1 MRGDRHLDAA
11 RLAGA
16 AVTSSPRTRP
26 TNRPAGALLLACGC
40 LLWLTAAVA
49 AQTTYRLANGP
60 ASIVPRVTGFAHAD
74 FAEARLSL
82 EYIREFPAAGI
93 GVAPYAGAAARKGE
107 SDMFAGFD
115 FNPGWEAG
123 VLGFLR
129 VGPGDRRGTV
139 SIALGY
145 QRTERKLVE
154 YSADSTTV
162 TLTEEWQSDLVG
174 TIGAE
179 YAVSQ
184 SVSIG
189 VGASLR
195 REWDS
200 PGTTRAVE
208 VCVLTDAGQG
218 LVVPSCVDRY
228 PVRLDDY
235 WAGQVRA
242 DVVGNL
248 LPLGRSQAQP
258 HLAALGAAS
267 VDLGQRANARFN
279 AGAGLGIAIAR
290 YPGHLMVAA
299 LFELHDIANAA
310 GQSPTFAD
318 KTAVRLELSI
328 PFDMLLN

>member
-1 MRGDRHLDAA
+1 MTSPPRA
-11 RLAGA
+11 RA
-16 AVTSSPRTRP
+16 
-26 TNRPAGALLLACGC
+26 TNRPAGALLLVFGC
-40 LLWLTAAVA
+40 LLLLTAATA

-60 ASIVPRVTGFAHAD
+60 TSIVPSVTGFAHAD

-82 EYIREFPAAGI
+82 EYVREFPTAGI

-139 SIALGY
+139 SIAIGY
-145 QRTERKLVE
+145 QRTQRKLVE
-154 YSADSTTV
+154 YSQDSTTV
-162 TLTEEWQSDLVG
+162 TLAEEWQSDFIG
-174 TIGAE
+174 TIGGE
-179 YAVSQ
+179 YAVSP

-200 PGTTRAVE
+200 PGTAKAVE

-248 LPLGRSQAQP
+248 LPLGRASARP

-267 VDLGQRANARFN
+267 FDLGQGASARVN
-279 AGAGLGIAIAR
+279 LGAGLGIAVAR
-290 YPGHLMVAA
+290 YPGHVMVAA
-299 LFELHDIANAA
+299 VFELHDVSNAT
-310 GQSPTFAD
+310 GQVPTLAD

-328 PFDMLLN
+328 PFAMLLN